1 MARDGS
7 TEAEATARIEAQM
20 PLAEKMRRAD
30 LILDNDGASGA
41 RTTGIS
47 CHAHYPTLKHQENA
61 LYLARL
67 LSLSASVCWLL

>member
-30 LILDNDGASGA
+30 LILDNDGASA
-41 RTTGIS
+41 PDHRD
-47 CHAHYPTLKHQENA
+47 
-61 LYLARL
+61 L
-67 LSLSASVCWLL
+67 LSRIILLNRHGNAAALPS

>member
-30 LILDNDGASGA
+30 LILDNDGASDQ
-41 RTTGIS
+41 
-47 CHAHYPTLKHQENA
+47 HDPLLKHQENGSFA
-61 LYLARL
+61 GFT
-67 LSLSASVCWLL
+67 

>member
-30 LILDNDGASGA
+30 LILDNDGASGP

-47 CHAHYPTLKHQENA
+47 CRRHIILLNHQGNA
-61 LYLARL
+61 LA
-67 LSLSASVCWLL
+67 VT